1 MELGLGTRARGEE
14 GLGLGRKRWE
24 GGQGDY
30 GPLRAATPQ
39 AAAAPCGS
47 GDSHRDEVR
56 REARPAPVATAEQ
69 PWHLLPSQPAGAVP
83 ATRSR
88 LAAVSRRE
96 LSSRRGVPSSLV
108 QRGANDGL
116 DGQQLQ
122 DARAADFE
130 ARLVVHGD
138 GRRRDHCAPER

>member
-1 MELGLGTRARGEE
+1 ML
-14 GLGLGRKRWE
+14 K
-24 GGQGDY
+24 D
-30 GPLRAATPQ
+30 
-39 AAAAPCGS
+39 AAAPCGS

-56 REARPAPVATAEQ
+56 REARPAPVATASQ
-69 PWHLLPSQPAGAVP
+69 PRHLLLPPQPARAVP

-88 LAAVSRRE
+88 IAAVSRRE
-96 LSSRRGVPSSLV
+96 LSARRGVPSSLV
-108 QRGANDGL
+108 QRGADDGL